1 MAFYRPLKKLQT
13 MDEYRMHYEK
23 KYCTS
28 TILTH
33 QGLPVRFY
41 PERFDHAFYKNS
53 NRRTKDK
60 SLFSLERAER
70 IDWIEEVLK
79 DPNVTIYAG
88 WDSKKKRHDFSHR
101 ASLITPDG
109 YVVVIRK
116 INDSKATF
124 VTAYVID
131 DLSVF
136 DKIKSNPIIYEL

>member
-1 MAFYRPLKKLQT
+1 MLRFMLVGT
-13 MDEYRMHYEK
+13 
-23 KYCTS
+23 
-28 TILTH
+28 
-33 QGLPVRFY
+33 VR
-41 PERFDHAFYKNS
+41 E
-53 NRRTKDK
+53 
-60 SLFSLERAER
+60 
-70 IDWIEEVLK
+70 
-79 DPNVTIYAG
+79 
-88 WDSKKKRHDFSHR
+88 KRHDFSHR